1 MIKHQ
6 KKNKT
11 TDTTIDCL
19 LVLNQQKE
27 LQVPDHLPKDSKESS
42 PVVGTR
48 KHVNV
53 FVFDQ
58 GG

>member
-1 MIKHQ
+1 MIKHD
-6 KKNKT
+6 KT